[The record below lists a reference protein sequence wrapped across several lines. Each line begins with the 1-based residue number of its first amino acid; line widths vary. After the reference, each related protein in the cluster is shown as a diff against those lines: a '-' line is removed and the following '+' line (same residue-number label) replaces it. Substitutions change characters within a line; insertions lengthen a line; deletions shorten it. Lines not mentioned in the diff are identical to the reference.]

1 MSTKGEA
8 AIGALRNYFPER
20 ASELSRRVSALNAD
34 KQVLEKWREEQLL
47 KFIQVLKVNAEELER
62 AHTEQKA
69 ATLAWIARNILELD
83 VWIDYCN
90 LSDSHAKRFMD
101 DSVRDMVG
109 FFATIGSL
117 VQDSQRNDLIRA
129 TTLAQDAVGKVAQH
143 LIGSIDEKFLRV
155 DKAAEELGRRDIFVG
170 FNKVYSKLAHPT
182 AWLVS
187 HSIQLHANED
197 FCDTLFADGVLM
209 IAKALTKIYEHI
221 VQRFPAVANVATLY
235 GEGVELGISDD

>member
-1 MSTKGEA
+1 MSGKGEA

-20 ASELSRRVSALNAD
+20 AAALSRRVSALNAG

-69 ATLAWIARNILELD
+69 ATLAWIARNVLELD

-109 FFATIGSL
+109 FFATLASL
-117 VQDSQRNDLIRA
+117 SQESQKSDLIHA
-129 TTLAQDAVGKVAQH
+129 ATLAQDVVGKVAQH

-155 DKAAEELGRRDIFVG
+155 DKAAGELGRRDIFLG
-170 FNKVYSKLAHPT
+170 LNKVYSKLAHPT

-187 HSIQLHANED
+187 HSMQLHANEN
-197 FCDTLFADGVLM
+197 FCDTLFADGVLT
-209 IAKALTKIYEHI
+209 ITKALTKIYEHT
-221 VQRFPAVANVATLY
+221 VLRFPAVATVARP
-235 GEGVELGISDD
+235 